1 MKNHIGLL
9 VLAIV
14 FGFAAGGSSSIGPT
28 AQAQDLIYPY
38 GASVPTDPD
47 LKNLEWNRYTAE
59 SIVVLSIDD
68 GQGKWLSENINKIRS
83 WCLTRWGFPE
93 SNFTKEC
100 RVFCVPNKEL
110 LKKLF
115 NLEQSKV
122 ELRND
127 MTVIWVALDDK
138 PAKIIPPL
146 LTQICL
152 AEFEAKHNVKI
163 GWWFKRGASQLNG
176 IVPDIRQSISGLS
189 DMLKSDQPIFVS
201 EKMFTM
207 TEEDYLKESVEN
219 RKVFDQEAIALC
231 IMLRKEFG
239 EAKLQGYLRIA
250 SRNNSQDVLK
260 VVYGFSGYGHF
271 DKQYI
276 RFMRDLTADVLNNKT
291 PDSYLE
297 IRPVH

>member
-1 MKNHIGLL
+1 MKKYIGLL
-9 VLAIV
+9 VLAIA
-14 FGFAAGGSSSIGPT
+14 FGFAAVGPNSGSI
-28 AQAQDLIYPY
+28 AQAQDVIYPY
-38 GASVPTDPD
+38 GAAVPTDPD
-47 LKNLEWNRYTAE
+47 LQNLEWNRYTTDN
-59 SIVVLSIDD
+59 IVILSIDNE
-68 GQGKWLSENINKIRS
+68 QGKWLGDNIDKVRS
-83 WCLTRWGFPE
+83 WCLSRWGFPE
-93 SNFTKEC
+93 SKFTKEC
-100 RVFCVPNKEL
+100 RIFCVPNKEL
-110 LKKLF
+110 FKKLF

-122 ELRND
+122 ELRKD
-127 MTVIWVALDDK
+127 MTVIWVVLDDK
-138 PAKIIPPL
+138 PAKTLPPL

-152 AEFEAKHNVKI
+152 AEFEAKYNVKI
-163 GWWFKRGASQLNG
+163 SWWFKRGASQLNG
-176 IVPDIRQSISGLS
+176 SVPDIRQSVSGLN
-189 DMLKSDQPIFVS
+189 DMLKKDQPMFVS

-239 EAKLQGYLRIA
+239 EAKLQGFLRIA

-276 RFMRDLTADVLNNKT
+276 RFMRDLTSDVLNNKT

-297 IRPVH
+297 IRPVR